1 MPKPVPTACSTM
13 DATIED
19 EKAERQAGANAV
31 VAAVDSTSTNTGE
44 SEREEQEQ
52 EQQEKIA
59 TWSADNEVQPLADT
73 DDDGA
78 YIMAEMCGA
87 ISRKAEEIV
96 TAPLDFSQTDNIN
109 VNSTA
114 LDEEAGRESSY
125 VTAPAHNHE
134 DGESWEVINAP
145 WEGAAD
151 AGEVSAD
158 SQSPSSIVGSKEDS
172 DTYVVEVEH
181 EGDDVNGNASGK
193 PQIGS
198 RFVCP
203 PIDIELLL
211 AIHEPAAAT
220 HCTSIQAGVFG
231 ATILQLSCC
240 SSVS

>member
-19 EKAERQAGANAV
+19 ETAERQAGDTVV
-31 VAAVDSTSTNTGE
+31 VAVVDSTSMNIGE
-44 SEREEQEQ
+44 SEREEEEQEQ
-52 EQQEKIA
+52 EQQDKSA

-78 YIMAEMCGA
+78 YIMAEMYGA

-96 TAPLDFSQTDNIN
+96 TAPPDFSQTDNIN

-151 AGEVSAD
+151 AGEVNAD
-158 SQSPSSIVGSKEDS
+158 GQSPSSIVDSKEDS
-172 DTYVVEVEH
+172 NTYVVEVEH
-181 EGDDVNGNASGK
+181 EGDDENGNPSGK

-203 PIDIELLL
+203 PIDIELL
-211 AIHEPAAAT
+211 PA
-220 HCTSIQAGVFG
+220 VP
-231 ATILQLSCC
+231 
-240 SSVS
+240 